1 MSKSLPGSLNPLAKA
16 LLIRHSLRPQRAFT
30 CIGLGLAI
38 SAAMVAQVQAQ
49 EWTLD
54 IPAQSMNSALQA
66 LARQT
71 DTQLLYSPEDI
82 GGLRSSALKGRHD
95 LASSLR
101 ILLGGSG
108 LRYQIDGNTVTVTA
122 GSAAKDGQVELSATN
137 VNSVGLG
144 ATTEGTGSYTTGV
157 TSTATRMNLSIRETP
172 QSISVITRQQMDD
185 QHLATITDV
194 LKQNP
199 GITMSQDGGER
210 FHIYSRGSEISTY
223 QLDGVNTTQDYLTR
237 NMPNTLMDMA
247 MFDRIEIVRGATGLM
262 TGAGEPNG
270 VVNMVRKRP
279 TREFQSYVQAGVGS
293 WDYYRTEADVSGPLI
308 ESGKLR
314 GRLVAAKQSNQSYM
328 DWYSQDRDLVYGVLE
343 ADLTDTTTV
352 RFGMDYQTYD
362 ANGAPGVPL
371 FFSNGQPTN
380 FSRSTSSGPRWMY
393 EDYTTKNY
401 SFGLDQELGNG
412 WQLKMAGNYMDVD
425 RDSLSA
431 FYRTGAGVSTLD
443 QATGNAK
450 SDLLQV
456 DAHQVQRGMNITLQG
471 PFELF
476 GQTHE
481 LVTGF
486 DYMDYEN
493 NHFTGTAGEATFN
506 FYTWGNR
513 IPQPGNYSP
522 LLDYDLTIRQ
532 TGYFIA
538 TRLNLT
544 DDLHMILGARTTNY
558 RSDSNQVVLTTGNGN
573 PTQLNERGEVTP
585 YAGLIYDLTDE
596 QSVYASYTD
605 IFKPQTSRDR
615 TGKVLDPVIGQNYEM
630 GWKGEFYDGRLN
642 ANAAIY
648 LIKRDNLAEEDTGFS
663 VPGVPN
669 STAYRAVSGA
679 ETKGIDL
686 ELSGEVAR
694 GLEVHTG
701 YSHSRTEDAN
711 GTRLTS
717 QLPLDTFRL
726 WTTYRLPGEW
736 ERLTVGGGVNWNSQ
750 QSLATRYNT
759 RITQE
764 DYAVASL
771 MARYKISEHLA
782 ATLNVDNLFDKKYYA
797 GLAGNYGHYGAP
809 RNATLNLRYDF

>member
-1 MSKSLPGSLNPLAKA
+1 MHRRVTPHSYPRKPLVVAMFSAA
-16 LLIRHSLRPQRAFT
+16 LLLQAGVVHPLSTAGQA
-30 CIGLGLAI
+30 
-38 SAAMVAQVQAQ
+38 SAAEAARSYAIAAGPLGAVLSRFASDAGVVLSFEAKLTQGKHS
-49 EWTLD
+49 
-54 IPAQSMNSALQA
+54 PGLQGTYSVEQGF
-66 LARQT
+66 AR
-71 DTQLLYSPEDI
+71 LL
-82 GGLRSSALKGRHD
+82 
-95 LASSLR
+95 
-101 ILLGGSG
+101 
-108 LRYQIDGNTVTVTA
+108 A
-122 GSAAKDGQVELSATN
+122 GSELQVMAASNGNYVLLPRSTDGALELGATSIN
-137 VNSVGLG
+137 AAGLG
-144 ATTEGTGSYTTGV
+144 ATTEGTGSYTTGS
-157 TSTATRMNLSIRETP
+157 TSTATKMNLSIRETP

-185 QHLATITDV
+185 QHLASITDV

-293 WDYYRTEADVSGPLI
+293 WDYYRAEADVSGPLI

-314 GRLVAAKQSNQSYM
+314 GRLVAAKQSNQSFM

-393 EDYTTKNY
+393 EDYVTRNY

-412 WQLKMAGNYMDVD
+412 WQLKVASNYMDVD

-450 SDLLQV
+450 LDLLQV
-456 DAHQVQRGMNITLQG
+456 DAHQVQRGANITLQG

-476 GQTHE
+476 GRTHE

-486 DYMDYEN
+486 DYMDYRN
-493 NHFTGTAGEATFN
+493 NHFTGTAGAADFN

-513 IPQPGNYSP
+513 VPQPGSYSP
-522 LLDYDLTIRQ
+522 LLDYDLNIRQ

-538 TRLNLT
+538 TRLNFT
-544 DDLHMILGARTTNY
+544 DDLHMILGARTTSY
-558 RSDSNQVVLTTGNGN
+558 RSNSEQVVLTTNTPYVSN
-573 PTQLNERGEVTP
+573 LQERGEVTP
-585 YAGLIYDLTDE
+585 YAGLIYDLNDE
-596 QSVYASYTD
+596 QSVYVSYTD
-605 IFKPQTSRDR
+605 IFKPQTNVDR
-615 TGKVLDPVIGQNYEM
+615 NRKTLDPVIGQNYEM
-630 GWKGEFYDGRLN
+630 GWKGEFYNGRLN

-648 LIKRDNLAEEDTGFS
+648 LIKRDNLAVLDTDFVAPAEETWS
-663 VPGVPN
+663 
-669 STAYRAVSGA
+669 AYKAVSGA

-686 ELSGEVAR
+686 ELSGEVAP

-701 YSHSRTEDAN
+701 YSHSRTEDSS
-711 GTRLTS
+711 GTRQTP

-726 WTTYRLPGEW
+726 WTTFRMPGEW
-736 ERLTVGGGVNWNSQ
+736 DRLTVGGGVNWNSK
-750 QSLATRYNT
+750 QSMVTSYKT
-759 RITQE
+759 RITQD
-764 DYAVASL
+764 DYAVTSL
-771 MARYKISEHLA
+771 MARYKISENLA
-782 ATLNVDNLFDKKYYA
+782 ATLNVDNIFDKKYYA

>member
-1 MSKSLPGSLNPLAKA
+1 MSKSLPGPLNPLAKA
-16 LLIRHSLRPQRAFT
+16 LLIRHSLRPQRALT
-30 CIGLGLAI
+30 RAGLGLAM
-38 SAAMVAQVQAQ
+38 SAALVAQVQAQ

-66 LARQT
+66 LAKQT

-82 GGLRSSALKGRHD
+82 GGLRSAALKGRHD
-95 LASSLR
+95 LATSLR

-108 LRYQIDGNTVTVTA
+108 LRYQIDGNSVTITA

-352 RFGMDYQTYD
+352 RLGMDYQTYD

-401 SFGLDQELGNG
+401 SFGLDQELGHG
-412 WQLKMAGNYMDVD
+412 WQLKVAGNYMDVD

-456 DAHQVQRGMNITLQG
+456 DAHQVQRGMNVTLQG

-493 NHFTGTAGEATFN
+493 NHFTGTAGAVDFN

-513 IPQPGNYSP
+513 IPQPGSYSP
-522 LLDYDLTIRQ
+522 LLDYDLFVRQ

-538 TRLNLT
+538 TRLNFT
-544 DDLHMILGARTTNY
+544 DDLHMILGARTTSY
-558 RSDSNQVVLTTGNGN
+558 RSDSDQVVLTTGAGN
-573 PTQLNERGEVTP
+573 PSHLQERGEVTP
-585 YAGLIYDLTDE
+585 YAGLIYDLTAE

-642 ANAAIY
+642 TSAAIY
-648 LIKRDNLAEEDTGFS
+648 LIKRDNLAEEDTGFG

-694 GLEVHTG
+694 GLELHTG

-711 GTRLTS
+711 GTRMTS

-736 ERLTVGGGVNWNSQ
+736 ERLTVGGGVNWNSE
-750 QSLATRYNT
+750 QSLATRYST

-797 GLAGNYGHYGAP
+797 GLAGNYGHYGAS